1 MDELATVN
9 QTSPQTSPDSTPR
22 EDLPEELT
30 PEEIQDAFRRYH
42 LIIAGFVLLMSF
54 FAASF
59 IATAPDLWHRL
70 ATGRS
75 TAEQFPSFPKTD
87 DFNFSA
93 AKGVTAPNPSW
104 LYDLT
109 SYFVFQAGDVPF
121 VVTKVVLVVL
131 TTLILLSIRRP
142 GPTLGWHALC
152 VALAL
157 VTMASRLDVGP
168 TIVSYL
174 FVALLLWV
182 WNKAS
187 TSRDSRWMY
196 ASIPVLILWANVD
209 ILFPLGGALVLAFWV
224 GEMLD
229 RLFNPSK
236 ASSSRS
242 EVKSS
247 APFAIAAVV
256 GVLAGFIS
264 PFGYL
269 NFTYPYTTIPIL
281 HKLPSL
287 DTDGEGWNYLL
298 SSLRENRWTIPIVV
312 WIYLVILALFSF
324 LLNASRF
331 RFVSILL
338 VVVAIA
344 VATFERWIGVS
355 GIILAVVASL
365 NAQEFYLARYGTSVR
380 TSFAALIVSQL
391 GVIGIILA
399 VFAGMLGML
408 TGRIQGH
415 VAQFGFTI
423 NRSMFPER
431 TAEWL
436 ASSGLEQSSFTIS
449 PAQRVAG
456 YLIWADPKRK
466 SFIDTRW
473 TDGAEGW
480 FEHDRARFSLMGL
493 DPKRV
498 DPNAWKEIFKK
509 QNVSNIIVDLRDE
522 SELMRTVRQQLAQR
536 SDIAPVHVDDQCVVY
551 GWLTDSIPDY
561 SKIKSHRLQT
571 NSMAF
576 REKRDPPP
584 PTDRP
589 VTPPGFIDKIWP
601 IRWVQRPDGLFR
613 GTFFSGGGYWLG
625 QPGSSTLA
633 TSYLREAVSNAPDSP
648 DANLRLGVAFIGV
661 CQQELMALASQ
672 QKRPLVGP
680 TLPKEP
686 ASTADPQK
694 PNQEGASS
702 TSAEASPPP
711 NLVPSDTILTRHH
724 QTMAALQAALT
735 AGADNFGIHKAI
747 SDFAQM
753 NGFVDLWLQQLEEQR
768 RFAQDPKQRAVIDA
782 ELQYVRAEV
791 KQRKEQYTL
800 SIQNRS
806 KELAEQSKK
815 IDEEL
820 AKLAEKVKAA
830 KEAERPQLE
839 QQQEFLRRQADAFR
853 QLSTIDRPYENA
865 QIAFGLNLPLLA
877 VSEIE
882 KIPIQSPEAAASSE
896 FVARLYLRMG
906 LPDKAMGRLNLL
918 KTAEASSKLPPG
930 VYQWLLAQ
938 IQITSGQFEA
948 ARDSLEQAI
957 AAVRSNAVMTSLNNV
972 EARIRAGLMV
982 MRSGSAV
989 ANEARGIVTERSFE
1003 ASYLYDLAMVHLAL
1017 AEPARAAEDFLAINK
1032 LVPEF
1037 QLRPVMD
1044 LYYQQIAEKSLPMLP
1059 VPSSEDEIALRFPP
1073 KATDAAPSADKS
1085 NTPNPETPKPA
1096 TPAETPVGSPEP
1108 SKPVEK
1114 PSIQEKK

>member
-1 MDELATVN
+1 MN
-9 QTSPQTSPDSTPR
+9 QTSPEPAPR
-22 EDLPEELT
+22 QDLPEELT

-59 IATAPDLWHRL
+59 IATAPDLWQRL

-75 TAEQFPSFPKTD
+75 TAEQFPSFPKTN
-87 DFNFSA
+87 DFTFSA
-93 AKGVTAPNPSW
+93 AEGVTAPNPSW

-121 VVTKVVLVVL
+121 VVTKVILVVL
-131 TTLILLSIRRP
+131 TTLVLLSIRRS

-187 TSRDSRWMY
+187 TSRNSRWMY

-224 GEMLD
+224 GETLD
-229 RLFNPSK
+229 RLFNPSG

-247 APFAIAAVV
+247 ALPFAIAAVV

-269 NFTYPYTTIPIL
+269 NFIYPYTTIPIL
-281 HKLPSL
+281 HKLPIL

-298 SSLRENRWTIPIVV
+298 SSLRENRWTIPLVV
-312 WIYLVILALFSF
+312 WICLVILALFSF

-355 GIILAVVASL
+355 GIILAVVTSL
-365 NAQEFYLARYGTSVR
+365 NAQEFYVARFGTSVR
-380 TSFAALIVSQL
+380 TSFSALVVSQL
-391 GVIGIILA
+391 GVIGIILV

-423 NRSMFPER
+423 DRSLFPER

-473 TDGAEGW
+473 TDGAGGW
-480 FEHDRARFSLMGL
+480 LEHDRARFSVMGL

-536 SDIAPVHVDDQCVVY
+536 SDIAPIHVDDQCVVY
-551 GWLTDSIPDY
+551 GWLTDSISDY
-561 SKIKSHRLQT
+561 AKIKSHRLQT
-571 NSMAF
+571 NAIAF
-576 REKRDPPP
+576 REKRDPSP

-589 VTPPGFIDKIWP
+589 VTPPGIIDDIWP
-601 IRWVQRPDGLFR
+601 IRWAQRPDGLFR

-633 TSYLREAVSNAPDSP
+633 TAYLREAVSNAPDSP

-672 QKRPLVGP
+672 RKRPTVGP
-680 TLPKEP
+680 TLPKDAAP
-686 ASTADPQK
+686 AASPQDPAQTSSS
-694 PNQEGASS
+694 NEAASS
-702 TSAEASPPP
+702 T

-768 RFAQDPKQRAVIDA
+768 RFAQDPKQRGVIDA
-782 ELQYVRAEV
+782 ELEYVRAEV
-791 KQRKEQYTL
+791 KQRKEQYKL
-800 SIQNRS
+800 AIQNRS
-806 KELAEQSKK
+806 KELADQSKK

-820 AKLAEKVKAA
+820 AKLAEKIKGA

-839 QQQEFLRRQADAFR
+839 QQQEFFRRQADAFR
-853 QLSTIDRPYENA
+853 QMSTIDRPYENA

-877 VSEIE
+877 VIEIE
-882 KIPIQSPEAAASSE
+882 KVPIQSPEASASAE
-896 FVARLYLRMG
+896 FAARLYLRIGM
-906 LPDKAMGRLNLL
+906 PDKAMGRLNLL
-918 KTAEASSKLPPG
+918 KTAEASNKLPPG

-938 IQITSGQFEA
+938 VQITSGQFEA

-957 AAVRSNAVMTSLNNV
+957 AAVRGNAVITSLNNV

-982 MRSGSAV
+982 MRSGSPV
-989 ANEARGIVTERSFE
+989 VNEARGIITERSFE

-1037 QLRPVMD
+1037 QLRPVMEF
-1044 LYYQQIAEKSLPMLP
+1044 YYQQIAEKSLPVVP
-1059 VPSSEDEIALRFPP
+1059 VPSTEDEIALRFPP
-1073 KATDAAPSADKS
+1073 KATDTAPSADKS
-1085 NTPNPETPKPA
+1085 NTPNQETPKPA

-1108 SKPVEK
+1108 SKPAEK
-1114 PSIQEKK
+1114 PSTEEKK

>member
-1 MDELATVN
+1 MN
-9 QTSPQTSPDSTPR
+9 QTSPESTASQ
-22 EDLPEELT
+22 ELPEELT

-59 IATAPDLWHRL
+59 ISTAPDLWQRL

-75 TAEQFPSFPKTD
+75 IAEHFLSFPKTN
-87 DFNFSA
+87 DFAFSA
-93 AKGVTAPNPSW
+93 AEGVAAPNPSW

-109 SYFVFQAGDVPF
+109 SFFLFKAGDVPF
-121 VVTKVVLVVL
+121 VVSKVFLVVL
-131 TTLILLSIRRP
+131 TTLVLLSIRRP
-142 GPTLGWHALC
+142 GPTLGWHSLC

-168 TIVSYL
+168 TIISYL
-174 FVALLLWV
+174 FVALILWA

-196 ASIPVLILWANVD
+196 ASVPVLILWANVD
-209 ILFPLGGALVLAFWV
+209 VLFPLGGALVLAIWG
-224 GEMLD
+224 GESLD
-229 RLFNPSK
+229 KLMNHSQGS
-236 ASSSRS
+236 ASGGT
-242 EVKSS
+242 EKSS
-247 APFAIAAVV
+247 VIPFAVAGVV
-256 GVLAGFIS
+256 GLFAGTIS

-269 NFTYPYTTIPIL
+269 NFLYPYTAIPIL
-281 HKLPSL
+281 NKLPML

-298 SSLRENRWTIPIVV
+298 NTIKGDGWTIPIVV
-312 WIYLVILALFSF
+312 WFSLVILALFSF

-331 RFVSILL
+331 RFVSIFLMA
-338 VVVAIA
+338 VAIA

-355 GIILAVVASL
+355 GIILSVVASL
-365 NAQEFYLARYGTSVR
+365 NAQEFYVARYGTSVR
-380 TSFAALIVSQL
+380 TSFSALVISQL

-423 NRSMFPER
+423 DRSLFPQR

-436 ASSGLEQSSFTIS
+436 ASSGLEQRSFTIS

-473 TDGAEGW
+473 SDGAQGW
-480 FEHDRARFSLMGL
+480 PEYDRARYSLMGL

-498 DPNAWKEIFKK
+498 EPNAWKEIFKK
-509 QNVSNIIVDLRDE
+509 HNVSNIVVDLRDE

-536 SDIAPVHVDDQCVVY
+536 SDIAPIHVDDQCVIY

-561 SKIKSHRLQT
+561 AKIKTHRLQT
-571 NSMAF
+571 NTIAF

-589 VTPPGFIDKIWP
+589 VTPPGIIDVIWP

-648 DANLRLGVAFIGV
+648 DANLRLGVAFIGL
-661 CQQELMALASQ
+661 CQQELMAIASQ
-672 QKRPLVGP
+672 QKRPIVGP
-680 TLPKEP
+680 TLPKES
-686 ASTADPQK
+686 ASTTDPQK
-694 PNQEGASS
+694 PKEEGTSS
-702 TSAEASPPP
+702 TSAESSPPP
-711 NLVPSDTILTRHH
+711 SLVPSDTILTRHH

-753 NGFVDLWLQQLEEQR
+753 NGFVDLWLEQLEEQR

-791 KQRKEQYTL
+791 KQRNEQYKL
-800 SIQNRS
+800 AIQNRS

-820 AKLAEKVKAA
+820 AKFAEKLKAA
-830 KEAERPQLE
+830 KENERTQLE

-853 QLSTIDRPYENA
+853 QMSTIDRPYENA
-865 QIAFGLNLPLLA
+865 QIAFGLNMPLLA

-882 KIPIQSPEAAASSE
+882 KIPIQSPEASASSE
-896 FVARLYLRMG
+896 FAARLYLRMG
-906 LPDKAMGRLNLL
+906 MPDKAMGRLNLL

-957 AAVRSNAVMTSLNNV
+957 AAVRGNAVMTSLNNV
-972 EARIRAGLMV
+972 EARIRVGLMV
-982 MRSGSAV
+982 MRGGSPV
-989 ANEARGIVTERSFE
+989 VNEARGIVSERSFE
-1003 ASYLYDLAMVHLAL
+1003 ASYLYDLAMVHLSL
-1017 AEPARAAEDFLAINK
+1017 AEPARAAEDFLAINE

-1037 QLRPVMD
+1037 QLRPIMEM
-1044 LYYQQIAEKSLPMLP
+1044 YYQQIAEKSLPTLP
-1059 VPSSEDEIALRFPP
+1059 VPSTDDEIVVRFPP
-1073 KATDAAPSADKS
+1073 KPADAAPVSDAPS
-1085 NTPNPETPKPA
+1085 TPPQGDQKPVNSTEA
-1096 TPAETPVGSPEP
+1096 PAASPEP
-1108 SKPVEK
+1108 SKPAEQPK
-1114 PSIQEKK
+1114 AEEKK